1 MAREQATVTAL
12 RPRTGGRSGGPPVV
26 VREAV
31 DAFLAAPR
39 CNESAT
45 TRRAYGDVL
54 RRVAMQI
61 GEDRPLVS
69 VDDNDVGD
77 ALLELWA
84 AAKPSTWNRNRAAV
98 GSWLTWS

>member
-1 MAREQATVTAL
+1 
-12 RPRTGGRSGGPPVV
+12 
-26 VREAV
+26 
-31 DAFLAAPR
+31 
-39 CNESAT
+39 
-45 TRRAYGDVL
+45 VL

>member
-39 CNESAT
+39 CN
-45 TRRAYGDVL
+45 VL